1 MLAVHFLGQ
10 SKISFDEVPTPEPR
24 RREVVVR
31 VKSAAICGTDRENL
45 EGPGQATIPGHE
57 NAGEVVAV
65 DKPTRVRVGDRV
77 AINCHVTCGGC
88 EHCLRGDLYFCEEL
102 ECIGFERDGG
112 FAEFVLVP
120 EACCMPIPDD
130 ISFETGSLLVDML
143 GTPFRAVKRARLLP
157 GDQVAVWGAGP
168 IGLGALMVAKQFGAR
183 VAILDLNEYRLD
195 MAESLGADLVLNPA
209 RLGLSSRRRIEDF
222 VEKCC
227 RAFRRLYVV
236 VVPAKASTP
245 SGRLRKFNKAIET
258 DDVQE
263 ALLDWTRGRGLDVAF
278 DCVGSEVVAHQA
290 LAALKKRGTFVVV
303 GVSHMLTLDPWEDLI
318 CRELTIF
325 GTRNFN
331 TAEFGEMIALVRRGL
346 PVEQVVTHRFPLA
359 EAEVAFELFRSGQCG
374 KILLTG

>member
-10 SKISFDEVPTPEPR
+10 SKISLDEVPTPEPR
-24 RREVVVR
+24 GREVVVR
-31 VKSAAICGTDRENL
+31 VKSASICGTDRENL

-65 DKPTRVRVGDRV
+65 DKPARVKVGDRV

-88 EHCLRGDLYFCEEL
+88 EHCLKGDLYFCDEL

-112 FAEFVLVP
+112 YAEFVLVP
-120 EACCMPIPDD
+120 EACCTPLPDD
-130 ISFETGSLLVDML
+130 ISFEAGSLLVDML

-168 IGLGALMVAKQFGAR
+168 IGLGALMVAKRFGAH
-183 VAILDLNEYRLD
+183 VTILDLNEYRLN
-195 MAESLGADLVLNPA
+195 MAKTLGADLVLNPT
-209 RLGLSSRRRIEDF
+209 G
-222 VEKCC
+222 
-227 RAFRRLYVV
+227 
-236 VVPAKASTP
+236 
-245 SGRLRKFNKAIET
+245 
-258 DDVQE
+258 DDVQQ
-263 ALLDWTRGRGLDVAF
+263 ALLDWTQGRGLDVAF
-278 DCVGSEVVAHQA
+278 DCVGSEAVAQQG
-290 LAALKKRGTFVVV
+290 LAALKKRGTLVVV
-303 GVSHMLTLDPWEDLI
+303 GVSHKLTLNPWEDLI

-331 TAEFGEMIALVRRGL
+331 TTEFDEMIALVRRGL

-359 EAEVAFELFRSGQCG
+359 EAEAAFTLFRSAECG